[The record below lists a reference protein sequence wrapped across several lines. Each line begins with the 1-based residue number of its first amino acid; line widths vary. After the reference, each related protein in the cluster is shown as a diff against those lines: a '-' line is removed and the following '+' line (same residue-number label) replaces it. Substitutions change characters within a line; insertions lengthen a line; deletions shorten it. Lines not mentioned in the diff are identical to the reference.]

1 MGDVESIPGVDE
13 EVENLGLASS
23 LRQRLLRAQPI
34 GEDSASVP
42 DELHGSEHRIA
53 VETGFIDLT
62 LCGWLARPRKMR
74 GFSRSL
80 KISSRAKGGRPRRVF
95 SRSGPPAQMEEWRW
109 TSSSLVVSALIR
121 AVSWLVRV
129 IGETETLWIFFWLNH
144 SRALVDR
151 QDAGHH
157 ACCSRPRAGA
167 SSRACQTLPR
177 TRTGRRAH

>member
-62 LCGWLARPRKMR
+62 LCGWLARPRKD
-74 GFSRSL
+74 
-80 KISSRAKGGRPRRVF
+80 A
-95 SRSGPPAQMEEWRW
+95 
-109 TSSSLVVSALIR
+109 
-121 AVSWLVRV
+121 WL
-129 IGETETLWIFFWLNH
+129 L
-144 SRALVDR
+144 
-151 QDAGHH
+151 
-157 ACCSRPRAGA
+157 
-167 SSRACQTLPR
+167 
-177 TRTGRRAH
+177 